1 MAVESPPLWA
11 WPVVVGVTIA
21 TKFIYRWHATKQLS
35 KQSQEGKINVR
46 IKLNPMIDHW

>member
-11 WPVVVGVTIA
+11 WPVVTIA
-21 TKFIYRWHATKQLS
+21 TKFMYRWHATKQSS

-46 IKLNPMIDHW
+46 IKLNRMIDHW

>member
-11 WPVVVGVTIA
+11 WPVVAGVTIA

-35 KQSQEGKINVR
+35 KHNYLLTALIKICGQ
-46 IKLNPMIDHW
+46 M